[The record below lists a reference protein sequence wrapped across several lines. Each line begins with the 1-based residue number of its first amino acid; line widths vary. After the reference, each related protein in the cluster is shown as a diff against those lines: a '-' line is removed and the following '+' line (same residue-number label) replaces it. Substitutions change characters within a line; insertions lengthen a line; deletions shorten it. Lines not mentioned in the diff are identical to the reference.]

1 MATRKSGSRFS
12 IMGGGARSPSS
23 DEEERESEGKKKAGD
38 ETGDSR
44 EEERASG
51 TDEVTKVPWTGGDG
65 GRTQQGESGEA
76 GDGLGTTRLFSFSPP
91 PPPSVS
97 LSFQA
102 PHSRLMGSTGPLY
115 SRTPAGKA
123 NAAAEIMNMEL
134 GDKYRDVARMTTAA
148 KRVQYMTPFVAE
160 EIKVD
165 NMVNKIYK
173 VVGGKDLTSEQQKE
187 FRQGLQEGLEGL
199 AGEYIEGMEHQM
211 NVEVDNQD
219 ELNGIMGMLEERWRK
234 KVAIE
239 IMGIMTLLEGWSD
252 RTSEE
257 PEKASSSISRGTT
270 SITIG
275 STADKYR
282 DDIDAFKTALETWA
296 KTQSVVVIASE
307 MVKLFK
313 KRQTGKEGEAL
324 TSKMFKDVK
333 KLVEEAVAKMQD
345 TEQGGGEVN
354 AYFGEK
360 LQNEM
365 AEWGG
370 AGDMNEEKRKKITT
384 GLEEQVLL
392 LLPTTGGEGW
402 MSRVRGTMKDESA
415 VLKMWSRKANEN
427 VHGPLVIDDVIKR
440 LVVEWEIMRNQGMEV
455 HKRFLYMKTI
465 QDVGKND
472 RDVIHDLME
481 KMTGEGKG
489 EMGRQCWQ
497 KETQDVAGELSA
509 WVRGMKD
516 MVGEGRSK
524 EGKAFTTTQQVLAG
538 RGGAG
543 GGGGGGNRGEGGGT
557 GRWAGQRGGG
567 GGGGYQGYGGAPQY
581 QQQQQQ
587 QYRGGQLGQQQQG
600 GRGYGAGAYGGNQGS
615 YAGAVTNRS
624 NGSRH
629 VEKGVDGASFTG
641 PEKIME
647 KLNEQLKE
655 QGKASVEIIEN
666 EAAKTKTVWVN
677 PRQYKSVGYN
687 QRAEGTRIYCSYCG
701 WNNSHTDGGCLVMQV
716 SAIMMPQSGYMC
728 QYMVKK

>member
-1 MATRKSGSRFS
+1 
-12 IMGGGARSPSS
+12 
-23 DEEERESEGKKKAGD
+23 
-38 ETGDSR
+38 
-44 EEERASG
+44 
-51 TDEVTKVPWTGGDG
+51 
-65 GRTQQGESGEA
+65 
-76 GDGLGTTRLFSFSPP
+76 
-91 PPPSVS
+91 
-97 LSFQA
+97 
-102 PHSRLMGSTGPLY
+102 
-115 SRTPAGKA
+115 
-123 NAAAEIMNMEL
+123 
-134 GDKYRDVARMTTAA
+134 
-148 KRVQYMTPFVAE
+148 
-160 EIKVD
+160 
-165 NMVNKIYK
+165 
-173 VVGGKDLTSEQQKE
+173 
-187 FRQGLQEGLEGL
+187 
-199 AGEYIEGMEHQM
+199 M
-211 NVEVDNQD
+211 NVQVANQD
-219 ELNGIMGMLEERWRK
+219 ELSGIMGMLEERWRK

-282 DDIDAFKTALETWA
+282 DDIDAFKTALETWT
-296 KTQSVVVIASE
+296 KTQSVVVLASE

-365 AEWGG
+365 AEWSR

-415 VLKMWSRKANEN
+415 VLKMWSRKENEN

-543 GGGGGGNRGEGGGT
+543 GGGGGGNRGAGWGT
-557 GRWAGQRGGG
+557 GRFAGQRGGG
-567 GGGGYQGYGGAPQY
+567 GGGGYQGYGGAPHY